1 MRVPTY
7 ATAMNLMNQTLRN
20 KETFD
25 LYNYQSI
32 TGLKSPNYSGY
43 GMSAYNIVSLEATL
57 GVTNNFME
65 NNKILTTETK
75 TINTSLDAI
84 QKSINDFKSML
95 TQFGGMDLEDITPDY
110 TGGELTFS
118 DNADVY
124 TGETITINGRQ
135 YTFAADN
142 TGNNIDIS
150 GLTPG
155 SPTYAEDVMSAMK
168 NKIQATDPDT
178 FAKMTFD
185 GGKATFPLYTV
196 NGTSSVLN
204 ANGVTTGTP
213 HEMNQDQYLKVKE
226 LQNMAFTTMKTLADS
241 LNTSANGK
249 YLFGGGVSTQAP
261 VNFPFKTLEEFQSYY
276 DGINIKYPSNPSADL
291 SNRKVDASD
300 TGSLTFEL
308 DGANTNKGTITAA
321 NAGGFL
327 KKTIDANANTT
338 GDLIFNSDTNTI
350 KATQNG
356 AFNTLKAGDTMV
368 IGGGDAGGNAKAY
381 VIKSISADGKT
392 ITVDESTPVA
402 ADMTVTDGGDAT
414 FSTSF
419 PVGSVISMN
428 GFGNNLP
435 SNVQVTGISPDGTEL
450 YVTVDPDYF
459 PAHGAPVTVPASSKW
474 SMSCESYYKGGSL
487 DSQKMVSDNQS
498 ISFDIN
504 AADPAFEK
512 MFRALGQMAQGNLV
526 DTRNP
531 ADELDSL
538 INSQG
543 TVNDVE
549 GAMNLIQS
557 ALFNGGKDSSNK
569 NSDFYTVQAKVNSNL
584 VVLNNIEANQKM
596 VVANLENNIGS
607 LKNVDKTEAA
617 VNALLA
623 FNNLEASYSV
633 LQQAMSMSFLN
644 YMK

>member
-7 ATAMNLMNQTLRN
+7 ATAMSMMNQTLRN

-25 LYNYQSI
+25 LYNFQSI

-57 GVTNNFME
+57 GVTTNFME
-65 NNKILTTETK
+65 NNKILGTEIK
-75 TINTSLDAI
+75 TMNTSLDAV
-84 QKSINDFKSML
+84 QKSINEFKSML

-110 TGGELTFS
+110 TGGELTFT
-118 DNADVY
+118 DNNDVY

-142 TGNNIDIS
+142 TGDNIDIS

-155 SPTYAEDVMSAMK
+155 DPNYATDVMNAMRD
-168 NKIQATDPDT
+168 KIQATDPDT

-204 ANGVTTGTP
+204 ATGVTTGTP

-261 VNFPFKTLEEFQSYY
+261 VNFPFTTLEEFQKYY
-276 DGINIKYPSNPSADL
+276 DGINIKYPSNASADL

-300 TGSLTFEL
+300 TGALTFEL

-327 KKTIDANANTT
+327 KKSIDANASTT

-392 ITVDESTPVA
+392 ITVDESTPVV

-459 PAHGAPVTVPASSKW
+459 PANGAPVTVPASSQW

-504 AADPAFEK
+504 ASDPAFEK

-531 ADELDSL
+531 ADDLDTL

-543 TVNDVE
+543 TLNDVE
-549 GAMNLIQS
+549 EAMNLIQN

-584 VVLNNIEANQKM
+584 VVLNNIETNQKM
-596 VVANLENNIGS
+596 VIANLENNIGS